1 MSLQYDDQ
9 LMLAGESSRH
19 FQAVGLNFRNAQS
32 GQTRHFPR
40 MRSND
45 EDPFATVQLSGRSF
59 KGIQRVGIHNY
70 IHVDDRR
77 RAASLDDD
85 SYKFGGLGIAGDAR
99 AECERLVFQR
109 FVKTGAEL

>member
-45 EDPFATVQLSGRSF
+45 EGPFATIQLSGRSF
-59 KGIQRVGIHNY
+59 EGVQRGGIHNY

-85 SYKFGGLGIAGDAR
+85 AYKFGGLGLPAVAQTEYHR
-99 AECERLVFQR
+99 PTF
-109 FVKTGAEL
+109 